1 MASILTNLAQQK
13 TASELQSMSQQS
25 FKWLAEKIAALR
37 NPGNIPSAISKED
50 FRKVNRFAIGG
61 LYYFY
66 YNPITKDDLPYYD
79 RFPLVLMLERYP
91 DGFLGLNLH
100 YLPLKYR
107 VAFMDKLMD
116 YASMTSD
123 NEIKKMRVTYDILNA
138 TRRFKEFR
146 PCIKRYLNSQIQ
158 SKILMVQ
165 PNEWDIA
172 VFLPIH
178 QFKKAQAKQVWEDS
192 VEQIKN
198 VSPVAQIRNS

>member
-1 MASILTNLAQQK
+1 MASTLTNLAQQK
-13 TASELQSMSQQS
+13 TGAQLQSMSQQS
-25 FKWLAEKIAALR
+25 FKWLGQKIAALR
-37 NPGNIPSAISKED
+37 NPGNIPSAISRED
-50 FRKVNRFAIGG
+50 FRKVSRFAIGS

-66 YNPITKDDLPYYD
+66 YNPIGKDDLPYYD

-116 YASMTSD
+116 YATMTPD
-123 NEIKKMRVTYDILNA
+123 NEIKKMRVTYEILNA
-138 TRRFKEFR
+138 SRRFKEFR
-146 PCIKRYLNSQIQ
+146 PCIKRYLTSQIQ

-178 QFKKAQAKQVWEDS
+178 QFRKAKAEQVWEDS
-192 VEQIKN
+192 VEQIRN
-198 VSPVAQIRNS
+198 VAPSAQIRND

>member
-13 TASELQSMSQQS
+13 TGAQLQSMSQQS
-25 FKWLAEKIAALR
+25 FKWLGQKIAALR
-37 NPGNIPSAISKED
+37 NPGNIPSAISRED
-50 FRKVNRFAIGG
+50 FRKVSQFAIGG

-66 YNPITKDDLPYYD
+66 YNPIGKDDLPYYD

-116 YASMTSD
+116 YATMTPE
-123 NEIKKMRVTYDILNA
+123 NEIKKMRVTYEILNA
-138 TRRFKEFR
+138 SRRFKEFR
-146 PCIKRYLNSQIQ
+146 PCIKRYLTSQIQ

-178 QFKKAQAKQVWEDS
+178 QFKKARAERVWEDS

-198 VSPVAQIRNS
+198 TVAHARIS

>member
-1 MASILTNLAQQK
+1 MASKLTLLAQQK
-13 TASELQSMSQQS
+13 TASQLQSMSQQS
-25 FKWLAEKIAALR
+25 FKWLGEKIAALR

-50 FRKVNRFAIGG
+50 FRKVSRFAIGG

-66 YNPITKDDLPYYD
+66 YNPIGKDDLPYYD
-79 RFPLVLMLERYP
+79 KFPLVLILERYP

-116 YASMTSD
+116 YASLTPE

-138 TRRFKEFR
+138 SRRLKEFR
-146 PCIKRYLNSQIQ
+146 PCVKRYLNTQIQ

-178 QFKKAQAKQVWEDS
+178 QFKKARVQQVWEDS
-192 VEQIKN
+192 VEQI
-198 VSPVAQIRNS
+198 RNS

>member
-1 MASILTNLAQQK
+1 MASKLTLLAQQK
-13 TASELQSMSQQS
+13 TASQLQSMSQQS
-25 FKWLAEKIAALR
+25 FKWLGEKIADLR

-50 FRKVNRFAIGG
+50 FRKVSRFAIGG

-66 YNPITKDDLPYYD
+66 YNPIGKDDLPYYD
-79 RFPLVLMLERYP
+79 KFPLVLILERYP

-116 YASMTSD
+116 YASMTPE

-138 TRRFKEFR
+138 SRRLKEFR
-146 PCIKRYLNSQIQ
+146 PCVKRYLNTQIQ

-178 QFKKAQAKQVWEDS
+178 QFKKARVQQVWEDS
-192 VEQIKN
+192 VEQI
-198 VSPVAQIRNS
+198 RNS